1 MHKKSILAAVTMLAL
16 GTGQTLAIDEAR
28 AQGSLTQEEYNAFL
42 QAVESGNE
50 EQLRDFLR
58 EYPDSILIDAITAEW
73 LELNESIELPEDV
86 GGIVITAPAPAIV
99 LSEGGSN
106 NRSASESDF
115 SDNQIY

>member
-16 GTGQTLAIDEAR
+16 GTGQAVTFDEAR
-28 AQGSLTQEEYNAFL
+28 AQGSLTQEEYNAFI

-50 EQLRDFLR
+50 DQLRDFLR

-73 LELNESIELPEDV
+73 LELNESIELPSDV

-99 LSEGGSN
+99 LSDGN
-106 NRSASESDF
+106 NSARNVSESDF